1 VEHKAIITMLKH
13 MVFGDKFISWVYN
26 ILSTAT
32 TSIIL
37 NGVPGKCI
45 KCKRGVRQGDSL
57 SPLLFVAAA
66 ELLQIIINHAWEN
79 NIISLPINESF
90 GQKYPILQYADD
102 TLLIMPADPIQIIRL
117 KLLLDDF
124 TKATG
129 LKINYHKSSMVP
141 INISDEK
148 CTELTVLFGCKKQS
162 MPFTYLGLPMGTTKP
177 SIEDLQW

>member
-1 VEHKAIITMLKH
+1 
-13 MVFGDKFISWVYN
+13 
-26 ILSTAT
+26 
-32 TSIIL
+32 
-37 NGVPGKCI
+37 
-45 KCKRGVRQGDSL
+45 VRQGDPL
-57 SPLLFVAAA
+57 SPLLFVTAA
-66 ELLQIIINHAWEN
+66 ELLQIIINHTWEKN
-79 NIISLPINESF
+79 LISLPINESF

-117 KLLLDDF
+117 KLLLDNF